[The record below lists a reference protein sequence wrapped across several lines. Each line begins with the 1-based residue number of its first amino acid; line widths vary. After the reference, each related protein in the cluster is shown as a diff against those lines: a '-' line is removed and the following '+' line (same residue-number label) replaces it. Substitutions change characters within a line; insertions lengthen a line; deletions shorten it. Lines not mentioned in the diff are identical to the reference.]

1 MDAVS
6 LTARGSMI
14 VPVPHAAFGGLP
26 GELHVG
32 PTLLVRKAELHYTV
46 FNYAI
51 GKLLKHEFESQP
63 RLETAINQAA
73 ATFDWSWTAG
83 DRYYHLVQDTP
94 GKPVLQTV
102 VITIAAPIAAFYR
115 KTRELIGEYA
125 AEDPELLALR
135 EKLMTPP
142 PPHITLYTSD
152 PSGRAG
158 IGLNTVAELDA
169 AIALGGTPAAPPG
182 LRATE
187 LPPDLVQSAA
197 GRGTNP
203 AP

>member
-1 MDAVS
+1 
-6 LTARGSMI
+6 MI
-14 VPVPHAAFGGLP
+14 VPVRLAAFGELP
-26 GELHVG
+26 GELVVG
-32 PTLLVRKAELHYTV
+32 STSLVRKAELHYTV
-46 FNYAI
+46 FNYGI
-51 GKLLKHEFESQP
+51 GKLLKHEFQSQP
-63 RLETAINQAA
+63 RLETAINEAA
-73 ATFDWSWTAG
+73 ATFDWSWTVG

-102 VITIAAPIAAFYR
+102 IVTITAPIARFYR
-115 KTRELIGEYA
+115 KTRELIGEDA

-135 EKLMTPP
+135 EKLTVPP

-182 LRATE
+182 LRASE
-187 LPPDLVQSAA
+187 LAPELVQSAA